1 MLKIQNCLSFKN
13 TWCPMTTYLI
23 LFKVLFCNYSISIV
37 SDYVSSSPLH
47 SHIRCLLWGQGGKY
61 VALSQQSPERG
72 PRHTRGD
79 RLKEDGRGYIPTLS
93 RFLQTT
99 PIEKRKFRIPSDN
112 AVVGLLKQLC
122 CRLWTCIGLY
132 RAEGPIKIS
141 HSSSRMWKILS

>member
-1 MLKIQNCLSFKN
+1 M
-13 TWCPMTTYLI
+13 
-23 LFKVLFCNYSISIV
+23 
-37 SDYVSSSPLH
+37 
-47 SHIRCLLWGQGGKY
+47 
-61 VALSQQSPERG
+61 ALSQQSPERG

-122 CRLWTCIGLY
+122 CRL
-132 RAEGPIKIS
+132 
-141 HSSSRMWKILS
+141 